1 MVSRSAVRRGS
12 ATVSAGRSPAAGAAM
27 TAAATAAA
35 VAAWHIGPAAT
46 WLPGLRRV
54 LSPALDGRG
63 DPGHVALT
71 FDDGPDPLTTP
82 HFLRE
87 LERLRARATFFVLG
101 SQLERYPELG
111 VRIVTEGHE
120 LAVHGWQHE
129 KFWHPRP
136 WSDPRD
142 MRRALDAVQRTS
154 GERPRWY
161 RPPYGVLTA
170 TRLRAAHGL
179 GLQPVLWTA
188 WGRDW
193 TSQADAASVLHE
205 LDRRLSGGATVLLH
219 DTDRA
224 SVPGAWHSALDALP
238 RLVTRCRAEGL
249 AVGPL
254 AEHGVPARRHVPT
267 LPA

>member
-1 MVSRSAVRRGS
+1 MGGAW
-12 ATVSAGRSPAAGAAM
+12 AAAA
-27 TAAATAAA
+27 ALATAA
-35 VAAWHIGPAAT
+35 WHLGPAAT

-54 LSPALDGRG
+54 ISPALDGRG

-71 FDDGPDPLTTP
+71 FDDGPDPRTTP

-87 LERLRARATFFVLG
+87 LDLLGARATFFVLG

-111 VRIVTEGHE
+111 RRIVAGGHE

-136 WSDPRD
+136 LADRRD
-142 MRRALDAVQRTS
+142 LAHTIRAVERTA
-154 GERPRWY
+154 GRRPRWY

-170 TRLRAAHGL
+170 TRLSAARKL

-193 TSQADAASVLHE
+193 TSRADAESVLYE
-205 LDRRLSGGATVLLH
+205 LDRRLCGGATVLLH
-219 DTDRA
+219 DTDRS

-238 RLVTRCRAEGL
+238 RLVMRCRAAGL
-249 AVGPL
+249 SVGPL
-254 AEHGVPARRHVPT
+254 AEHGVRGGRNVPAGSS
-267 LPA
+267 